1 MRSEGVAQCLGRCAG
16 AGLHQGGR
24 LPGRGEPA
32 GARDAPQRV
41 VEALKITS
49 HTLQAQRSQEGTIV
63 TVKDLINLPRE
74 ASPRTP
80 SRSVHMCRSV
90 IVSVFCALHW
100 QYLAVSR
107 HMILCV
113 WTWLR
118 LQKEP

>member
-1 MRSEGVAQCLGRCAG
+1 MRGWLSVWGAAQVLDYIKVDDFQG
-16 AGLHQGGR
+16 AESLQGHETR
-24 LPGRGEPA
+24 A
-32 GARDAPQRV
+32 RV

-80 SRSVHMCRSV
+80 SRSVHICRSV

>member
-1 MRSEGVAQCLGRCAG
+1 MRGWLSVWG
-16 AGLHQGGR
+16 AVQVLDYIKVDDFQGAESLQGHETR
-24 LPGRGEPA
+24 A
-32 GARDAPQRV
+32 RV

-74 ASPRTP
+74 ASPTHC
-80 SRSVHMCRSV
+80 SHAAIHTCHSI
-90 IVSVFCALHW
+90 IVSCCPMLPCIGENLEASL
-100 QYLAVSR
+100 